1 MQAAGSCLVA
11 WQGLA
16 SKTAFAGL
24 TVPRKPVLQVPGKV
38 VEAALLDRQA
48 PGPVHYRALDL
59 K

>member
-1 MQAAGSCLVA
+1 MHAAGICLVA
-11 WQGLA
+11 WQALTG
-16 SKTAFAGL
+16 KTAFAGL

-38 VEAALLDRQA
+38 VEAALLDRHA